1 MFPLNFQAA
10 GLKTGDYVV
19 SVGSVDVRWDKCD
32 QVHNLIKVVEDMV
45 MLRVIT
51 PVDADC
57 SKVSINIM
65 C

>member
-1 MFPLNFQAA
+1 MQSA

-19 SVGSVDVRWDKCD
+19 SVGSVDVRWDKCA

-51 PVDADC
+51 TVDTDC
-57 SKVSINIM
+57 SKVRIIIM